1 MVVPAG
7 KTVSASFDVSAEYDV
22 SETGTY
28 TVTVDTYIEYVEINV
43 KGNGKP
49 PIPKRA
55 GHLSSLL
62 VMFNV
67 TENPSRKTLGR
78 HVPLRKMV
86 WENAVRLVSA
96 PRDPSIIGG
105 SASQRAAIK
114 EAHRA
119 AYHYIKAATIDLI
132 RSPERVK
139 TWFGKLSQR
148 VVNNVLELM
157 KHSLVNDQI
166 TSFF

>member
-1 MVVPAG
+1 MSKAR
-7 KTVSASFDVSAEYDV
+7 
-22 SETGTY
+22 TY
-28 TVTVDTYIEYVEINV
+28 TVALDTYIEYVEVNF

-55 GHLSSLL
+55 GHLSSLP

-67 TENPSRKTLGR
+67 TENLSRKTLGER

-86 WENAVRLVSA
+86 WESAVRLVSA

-105 SASQRAAIK
+105 SASQRAAVK

-119 AYHYIKAATIDLI
+119 AYHYIKAATIDLN

-139 TWFGKLSQR
+139 TWFGKLS
-148 VVNNVLELM
+148 
-157 KHSLVNDQI
+157 
-166 TSFF
+166 